1 MSLPTDIAQIIAL
14 YDSMLGDNYLGWVP
28 IALLI
33 YDFVLTFDREV
44 ELFWKRKLTSASV
57 LFILTRYIAIVRV
70 LLSIMGYLSIQW
82 TDASCNRLVKTAA
95 ITEYMQSIPWAAF
108 SALRGFA
115 LTKNRGIAAVIFTLS
130 VAPVGVILAQF
141 VLGISGAAWPV
152 AGCLATYTN
161 TPRELIMFPIVSR
174 GGQTIADFILVV
186 ATWRTLGTAAIR
198 PSMTKRSRGSI
209 AAIMLWNGLLYFIV
223 LFALN
228 VIHLAL
234 WLTSVFGNPVS
245 FMTEFTDPLTTI
257 LITRFLLDLQEAEQ
271 RDMKLDSDNPLH
283 FPRSYGALSFAR
295 VMGSVGE
302 TIVPGAAR
310 KDACEDYLDSEGDG
324 DLDSF
329 ELALETGGG
338 NQGIRD
344 L

>member
-57 LFILTRYIAIVRV
+57 LFILT
-70 LLSIMGYLSIQW
+70 
-82 TDASCNRLVKTAA
+82 SCNRLVKTAA

-161 TPRELIMFPIVSR
+161 TPRELIMSVLNSNSMPSPSSLTNISHVPIVSR

-329 ELALETGGG
+329 ELALGGRWE
-338 NQGIRD
+338 QSC
-344 L
+344 